1 MADNTARAKQF
12 MPFAALRG
20 YYAMVLAKN
29 RVVEPRRELIGDA
42 AERLS
47 RKLGL
52 IKKGMMITVRFYRTD
67 AYDTITGLV
76 TRIDPEYRY
85 ITIVK
90 TKIPFDDITDVSSA
104 DIPEEVVEL

>member
-52 IKKGMMITVRFYRTD
+52 VKKGMMVTVQFYRTD
-67 AYDTITGLV
+67 AYDTITGMV

-90 TKIPFDDITDVSSA
+90 TKIPFDDITDVFSPE
-104 DIPEEVVEL
+104 IPDGE

>member
-47 RKLGL
+47 KKLGQ
-52 IKKGMMITVRFYRTD
+52 IKKGMMITVRFYRND

-85 ITIVK
+85 IAIVK
-90 TKIPFDDITDVSSA
+90 TKIPFDDITEVSSSE
-104 DIPEEVVEL
+104 IPDGE

>member
-29 RVVEPRRELIGDA
+29 RVVEPPRELIGDA
-42 AERLS
+42 TERLS
-47 RKLGL
+47 KKLGMV
-52 IKKGMMITVRFYRTD
+52 KKGMMITVRFYRTD
-67 AYDTITGLV
+67 AYDTITSMV
-76 TRIDPEYRY
+76 TCIDPEYRY

-90 TKIPFDDITDVSSA
+90 TKIPFDDITEVSSPE
-104 DIPEEVVEL
+104 IPDGE

>member
-47 RKLGL
+47 RKLAL
-52 IKKGMMITVRFYRTD
+52 VKKGMMITVRFYRTD
-67 AYDTITGLV
+67 SYDTITGLV
-76 TRIDPEYRY
+76 TRIDPDYRY

-90 TKIPFDDITDVSSA
+90 TKIPFDDIA
-104 DIPEEVVEL
+104 DMSLPETAEIG

>member
-52 IKKGMMITVRFYRTD
+52 VKKDMMITVRFYRTD
-67 AYDTITGLV
+67 AYDAITGLV

-90 TKIPFDDITDVSSA
+90 TKIPFDDIA
-104 DIPEEVVEL
+104 DIYGANIVDVE

>member
-1 MADNTARAKQF
+1 MADNIARAKQF

-52 IKKGMMITVRFYRTD
+52 VKK
-67 AYDTITGLV
+67 A
-76 TRIDPEYRY
+76 
-85 ITIVK
+85 
-90 TKIPFDDITDVSSA
+90 
-104 DIPEEVVEL
+104 

>member
-12 MPFAALRG
+12 MSFAALRG

-47 RKLGL
+47 RKLVL
-52 IKKGMMITVRFYRTD
+52 VKKGIWLNN
-67 AYDTITGLV
+67 LV
-76 TRIDPEYRY
+76 GSKED
-85 ITIVK
+85 
-90 TKIPFDDITDVSSA
+90 
-104 DIPEEVVEL
+104 

>member
-29 RVVEPRRELIGDA
+29 RVVEPRRELIGGA

-47 RKLGL
+47 RKLTL
-52 IKKGMMITVRFYRTD
+52 VKKSMMITVRFYRND
-67 AYDTITGLV
+67 AYETITGLV
-76 TRIDPEYRY
+76 TRMDPEYRY

-90 TKIPFDDITDVSSA
+90 TKIPFVDIA
-104 DIPEEVVEL
+104 DISGVEISEEL

>member
-1 MADNTARAKQF
+1 MVDNTARAKQF

-47 RKLGL
+47 RKLAL
-52 IKKGMMITVRFYRTD
+52 VKKGMMITVRFYRTD

-76 TRIDPEYRY
+76 AHIDPEYRY

-90 TKIPFDDITDVSSA
+90 TKIPFDDISDMSL
-104 DIPEEVVEL
+104 PETAEIG

>member
-20 YYAMVLAKN
+20 YYALVLAKN

-47 RKLGL
+47 RKLAL
-52 IKKGMMITVRFYRTD
+52 VKKGMMITVRFYRAD
-67 AYDTITGLV
+67 AYDTITGMV

-90 TKIPFDDITDVSSA
+90 TKIPFDDIEDIYGANIVDV
-104 DIPEEVVEL
+104 E

>member
-52 IKKGMMITVRFYRTD
+52 VKKGMIYTDTLHTLLGVAEKSEEKTEDAKDGRT
-67 AYDTITGLV
+67 
-76 TRIDPEYRY
+76 
-85 ITIVK
+85 
-90 TKIPFDDITDVSSA
+90 A
-104 DIPEEVVEL
+104 D

>member
-29 RVVEPRRELIGDA
+29 RVVEPPRELIGDA

-47 RKLGL
+47 RKLGMV
-52 IKKGMMITVRFYRTD
+52 KKGMMITVRFYRTD
-67 AYDTITGLV
+67 AYDIITGMV

-90 TKIPFDDITDVSSA
+90 TKIPFDDITEVSGTDVP
-104 DIPEEVVEL
+104 DGE

>member
-47 RKLGL
+47 RKLAL
-52 IKKGMMITVRFYRTD
+52 VKKGMMVTVRFYRTD
-67 AYDTITGLV
+67 AYDTITGMV

-90 TKIPFDDITDVSSA
+90 TKIPFDDITEVSSPE
-104 DIPEEVVEL
+104 IPDGE

>member
-47 RKLGL
+47 RKLARV
-52 IKKGMMITVRFYRTD
+52 KKGTIITYCYNWIIRQFFHKISPLMDFYCFQHNKKLS
-67 AYDTITGLV
+67 IFK
-76 TRIDPEYRY
+76 EYSPCRP
-85 ITIVK
+85 V
-90 TKIPFDDITDVSSA
+90 A
-104 DIPEEVVEL
+104 NE